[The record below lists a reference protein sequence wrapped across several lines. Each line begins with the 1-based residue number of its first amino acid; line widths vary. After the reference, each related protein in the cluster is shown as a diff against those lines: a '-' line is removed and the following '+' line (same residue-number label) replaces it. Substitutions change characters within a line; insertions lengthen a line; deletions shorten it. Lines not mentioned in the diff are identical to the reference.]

1 MTEATQH
8 RSNDVSLKS
17 KEPFLVVN
25 RKMDERRTQSTVTV
39 FFKGVTSQGMQIP
52 CEARNGNK
60 QIFPEPPIRNIV
72 VPLILAW

>member
-17 KEPFLVVN
+17 KDPFLVVN
-25 RKMDERRTQSTVTV
+25 RKMDERRTQSTV
-39 FFKGVTSQGMQIP
+39 FFKGVASQVMQIP
-52 CEARNGNK
+52 WEARNGNK
-60 QIFPEPPIRNIV
+60 QIFTEPPIRNGV